1 MNRIR
6 IRKNTLLNDGYR
18 ALRADI
24 CVQDLQIGQTKVL
37 TKRRRLW
44 GHWLYIAALRL
55 DDGSLLIVAT
65 DSEPHS
71 AISDYA
77 KRWSIE
83 TLFGCF
89 KTRGFCLQ
97 STHFTDP
104 ERLSKLIAL
113 LALALCWVM
122 STGEWQSLLK
132 PITIKK
138 HGRRAKSIFRSGL
151 DFLRRVV
158 LNLELNA
165 SSFSR
170 VLSFLSCT

>member
-1 MNRIR
+1 
-6 IRKNTLLNDGYR
+6 
-18 ALRADI
+18 
-24 CVQDLQIGQTKVL
+24 
-37 TKRRRLW
+37 
-44 GHWLYIAALRL
+44 
-55 DDGSLLIVAT
+55 VAT
-65 DSEPHS
+65 DNETHS
-71 AISDYA
+71 AIPNYA
-77 KRWSIE
+77 KRWGIE

-89 KTRGFCLQ
+89 KTRGFCLP

-113 LALALCWVM
+113 LALARCWAM

-158 LNLELNA
+158 FNLELNA
-165 SSFSR
+165 SSFSI
-170 VLSFLSCT
+170 VLSFLSCI